1 MSKMTSMSTPTLVML
16 KSDQPRGQLM
26 DASQPLIMIEDQG
39 LTRGDGVFETMLAA
53 NRKVRKFPAHYA
65 RLASS
70 ARLLDLPVP
79 SQEDLQAALDL
90 ALEAADPGPQTLLGE
105 EHTVKIIISRGTPQ
119 EGPHSW
125 VTVSGSPASILKQR
139 EEGVKA
145 LLLPR
150 GHDPAQDSA
159 YPWLLAGAKTL
170 SYAVNMSVLRHVR
183 SQGAD
188 DAIWVTEDRRI
199 LEGAT
204 SSVIMARFEGDKKV
218 LYTPEPSHGIL
229 PGTTQGAIF
238 AGARKAGWELG
249 YGPLYPQDLL
259 QADALWLAS
268 SVRLLAPVTHLNG
281 TPLAQDR
288 ALTQELMGY
297 LAQG

>member
-1 MSKMTSMSTPTLVML
+1 MTTTVVML
-16 KSDQPRGQLM
+16 TSTHPAGQLV
-26 DASQPLIMIEDQG
+26 DPNQPLIKIEDQG

-53 NRKVRKFPAHYA
+53 NRQVRKLEAHLS
-65 RLASS
+65 RLAGS
-70 ARLLDLPVP
+70 ARLLDLPLP
-79 SQEDLQAALDL
+79 AEENLRAALEL
-90 ALEAADPGPQTLLGE
+90 ALDSAASGPQTLLGE
-105 EHTVKIIISRGTPQ
+105 EHTVKIIISRGTLE

-125 VTVSGSPASILKQR
+125 VTVAPSSATILRQR
-139 EEGVKA
+139 EQGIKA

-150 GHDPAQDSA
+150 GHDPAEDSA

-170 SYAVNMSVLRHVR
+170 SYAVNMSVLRYVKQ
-183 SQGAD
+183 QGAD

-204 SSVIMARFEGDKKV
+204 SSVIVAKSEGGKQV

-238 AGARKAGWELG
+238 AGARAAGWELG

-259 QADALWLAS
+259 EADALWLAS

-281 TPLAQDR
+281 TPLATDK
-288 ALTQELMGY
+288 ALTEELMGY
-297 LAQG
+297 LAGS